1 VIPLPRFHGGMQLD
15 VRYHLHRGA
24 DAMRTTL
31 NLDNSALAEAMAHA
45 EGRNKTQVINEALRQ
60 FARAKRRK
68 GLLEL
73 RGQVPWEGDL
83 DRLRKRS

>member
-1 VIPLPRFHGGMQLD
+1 MQLD

-31 NLDNSALAEAMAHA
+31 NLDDSALAEAMTHS

-60 FARAKRRK
+60 YARAKRRK
-68 GLLEL
+68 RLLEL